1 MEDSFGATEILVHN
15 KVSENKKKVFH
26 SDYGRSR
33 SSHGSRCIWEGSAGR
48 VKLYLMKKNIFE
60 GTQLALYC
68 YTTALKSAD
77 ESAADNIC
85 TNMH

>member
-1 MEDSFGATEILVHN
+1 MVDLGTPTARDAFERVRLV
-15 KVSENKKKVFH
+15 V
-26 SDYGRSR
+26 
-33 SSHGSRCIWEGSAGR
+33 